1 MSAVSQFNTRIW
13 PSLTAAVR
21 TAVATTMTDGFKRAI
36 KKEAQEKVYA
46 AYSPKKGPRRGIIG
60 DEGNLF
66 ATAAGFV
73 LTITNNTG
81 MQGPNYGVSETT
93 FVEGGLGNYNQPFKR
108 EFMEPARDKY
118 VAGEAS
124 EDLAAALRAAGFV
137 VT

>member
-13 PSLTAAVR
+13 TSLTAAVR

-36 KKEAQEKVYA
+36 KKEAQTAVYE
-46 AYSPKKGPRRGIIG
+46 AYSGGGPRRGMIG
-60 DEGNLF
+60 DESNLF
-66 ATAAGFV
+66 ATAGGFV

-81 MQGPNYGVSETT
+81 MQGTNYGVSETT
-93 FVEGGLGNYNQPFKR
+93 FVEGGFGNYHQPFAR

-124 EDLAAALRAAGFV
+124 EDLATALRAAGFV